1 MKPVVFMN
9 LALKEGV
16 VARQPQRLRTR
27 ARFDQVL
34 DTAEALICEEGVS
47 EFSIP
52 ALAERLGYTRA
63 SIYKFFPTPYAV
75 LNELVLRQLSQLEQR
90 LTRRA
95 INTAEMSWQDALRE
109 VSFEAVAFYN
119 ENLVARLLILGGP
132 ATGDSYRALELL
144 IQRLGGLTRQIME
157 PRGIFLSTSKPDA
170 ATLMVEI
177 GTSCFRVSQFLHGK
191 ITPEYREEAVRAMAA
206 YLSLYVA
213 EQITPLRQKPRL
225 RQING
230 RS

>member
-1 MKPVVFMN
+1 MN

-27 ARFDQVL
+27 VRFDQVL
-34 DTAEALICEEGVS
+34 DTAEVLICEEGLS
-47 EFSIP
+47 GFSIP
-52 ALAERLGYTRA
+52 VLAERLGFTRA

-75 LNELVLRQLSQLEQR
+75 LNELVQRQLSLLEVC

-95 INTAEMSWQDALRE
+95 AETVDLSWQDALRA
-109 VSFEAVAFYN
+109 VSFEAVIFYN
-119 ENLVARLLILGGP
+119 KNLVARLLLLGGP

-157 PRGIFLSTSKPDA
+157 PRAIFLPKSKPDA

-177 GTSCFRVSQFLHGK
+177 GTSCFRVSQFLHGR
-191 ITPEYREEAVRAMAA
+191 ITPEYRDEAVRAMEA
-206 YLSLYVA
+206 YLSLYVTR
-213 EQITPLRQKPRL
+213 QNVLPLSKARL
-225 RQING
+225 RRVISE
-230 RS
+230 RST